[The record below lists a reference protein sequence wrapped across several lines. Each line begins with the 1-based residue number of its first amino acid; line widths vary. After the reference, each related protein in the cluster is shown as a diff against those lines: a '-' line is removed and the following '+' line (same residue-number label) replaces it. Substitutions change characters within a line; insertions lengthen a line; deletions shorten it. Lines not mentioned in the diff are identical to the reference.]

1 MLQTLYSGFDN
12 CEAETLLENNKKQFK
27 PIDFIANL
35 KRYSVEQQ
43 IDNDLVNQYQI
54 RYITYER
61 LVATE
66 MLDKQQILDF
76 FTNDVDYCFAS
87 DIILQTVRKQ
97 QLVDYMEIISKVQ
110 NPINEFTESL
120 KQQVVNIISFMLDN
134 KPNQLTQKFYD
145 LAVKTFKNLEYKL
158 KIIGCIY
165 NNKQQSMLPQQ
176 NAILLPYNP
185 TTKILELEYQYST
198 IPKYHPLFDKDN
210 QCEFYQ
216 STISNQIL
224 KGIFLMH
231 EINHLLCIHLEL
243 RTPPKIEIQTFQTSL
258 FEEKWQAAMNHH
270 TSEEVRNIYGLI
282 MYKNIIFV
290 NTIYSDTLFLANFG
304 LPLRWGHMN
313 QFLRG
318 NKMFYSCVQSVQ
330 NQQYYEE
337 YKAQIL
343 ELYQNQLGPQL
354 IDEAKIKLLFDLL
367 SIDQQQYEKSLS
379 NNIDNLKNQYEQQD
393 QQTILLAQQPVA
405 NIASIW
411 DQITLI
417 QDVQL
422 QYEFI
427 VDKIIQRNNNSRQQ
441 TGTLIFNLNSQT
453 IEWKGTITI
462 TIPFITTGE
471 HRTNIYI
478 DMDRSLIYIQ
488 NIQQQSHLYQFDIE
502 DGLSVKI
509 FEFLIRLG
517 YVVVM

>member
-1 MLQTLYSGFDN
+1 MLQTLYSGFDY

-35 KRYSVEQQ
+35 KRYSVEQH

-66 MLDKQQILDF
+66 LLDKQQILDF

-87 DIILQTVRKQ
+87 DIILQTVKNDD
-97 QLVDYMEIISKVQ
+97 VEIISKIQ

-134 KPNQLTQKFYD
+134 KPNQLTQKFFD

-185 TTKILELEYQYST
+185 TTHILELEYQYST

-224 KGIFLMH
+224 KGMFLMH

-258 FEEKWQAAMNHH
+258 FEEKWQAEKNHH

-304 LPLRWGHMN
+304 FPLRWGHLN
-313 QFLRG
+313 SFFRG

-337 YKAQIL
+337 YKAQIQG
-343 ELYQNQLGPQL
+343 LYQNQLGPQL

-367 SIDQQQYEKSLS
+367 SIDQQQYEESLQKDDQKLR
-379 NNIDNLKNQYEQQD
+379 NEYQNQD
-393 QQTILLAQQPVA
+393 QLTITQQP
-405 NIASIW
+405 IHTASLW
-411 DQITLI
+411 EKI
-417 QDVQL
+417 QCIHGVKQK
-422 QYEFI
+422 YEFK
-427 VDKIIQRNNNSRQQ
+427 VTKKMYDDFQDE
-441 TGTLIFNLNSQT
+441 TTLQ
-453 IEWKGTITI
+453 KGKLLFDLGAKTVTWEREQ
-462 TIPFITTGE
+462 IPFIIEGPQ
-471 HRTNIYI
+471 RTNIVI
-478 DMDRSLIYIQ
+478 NLIKSQIEIKDTYQTHTYMFNKDNSQI
-488 NIQQQSHLYQFDIE
+488 NI
-502 DGLSVKI
+502 VA
-509 FEFLIRLG
+509 FLTRLG
-517 YVVVM
+517 FVVVKM